1 MLQVELVPDLS
12 HCIETVTKREYD
24 ETMRQLLAAGEG
36 QEELRERIELLR
48 IFLERMDFKKLRRE
62 SEKHLVQGR
71 TVRFVVYLE
80 DGVPKYDMMVS

>member
-1 MLQVELVPDLS
+1 MLQVELVPGLS

-62 SEKHLVQGR
+62 SEKHLVEGR